1 MLIEPLHHKFDHI
14 HKVISS
20 EKFLNI
26 EALGGEIPF
35 WISAYNPKQE
45 VEVEKEIKNLQC
57 RLDNEGIY
65 TLLIDLFELSM
76 KIADEAIGLDK
87 FFEIERKKKKE
98 RFKSA
103 LQSTINIHERLIPRI
118 KLEVEG
124 KSPKALLINGVGKVF
139 PYIRSHN
146 VLNNLQSAVKEIPTL
161 MFFPGRYTGLSL
173 ELFGLLK
180 DDNYYRAFNI
190 DNYKI

>member
-1 MLIEPLHHKFDHI
+1 MLVEPLHSKFDHI
-14 HKVISS
+14 HKVIATK
-20 EKFLNI
+20 KFLKI

-45 VEVEKEIKNLQC
+45 VEVEREINNLQR
-57 RLDNEGIY
+57 RLENEGIY
-65 TLLIDLFELSM
+65 TLLIDLFDLSM
-76 KIADEAIGLDK
+76 QIADTAIGLDNL
-87 FFEIERKKKKE
+87 FIIEKKKSKE

-103 LQSTINIHERLIPRI
+103 LQSTINIHERLIPKI
-118 KLEVEG
+118 KDRVEET
-124 KSPKALLINGVGKVF
+124 KPKALLITGVGKVF

-146 VLNNLQSAVKEIPTL
+146 VLNNLQSAVKDIPTL
-161 MFFPGRYTGLSL
+161 MFFPGKYTGQSL

-190 DNYKI
+190 DNYKL